1 MTRRAQHP
9 GSRYARGCCCCP
21 RRWVSGP
28 RAPFGGPSPPSLPL
42 CPARSRTDNNDGARA
57 VIAQSRVQARLV
69 TLCAMLPDQHA
80 AAALTVLGC
89 FTCGAATA
97 P

>member
-1 MTRRAQHP
+1 
-9 GSRYARGCCCCP
+9 
-21 RRWVSGP
+21 
-28 RAPFGGPSPPSLPL
+28 
-42 CPARSRTDNNDGARA
+42 